1 MSAMTPRFAERFA
14 DQQAAFDALVVL
26 TEAQA
31 QDLRTRFGPDTPTL
45 VIPPAVAPPD
55 PHVGPS
61 REPRSDDPRRRRILS
76 FGPLETAS
84 RHHDVLR
91 AAQPA
96 MAADLGLTLD
106 VVGEGDEADALLALA
121 GDLGLAGRVSIVTPT
136 ADDFAPFDG
145 RRPHRVGRSSRV
157 LPPCHPALAGRRG
170 PGRGLR
176 RPLRARG
183 AHHRARGRRARALR
197 GRRWADIGDQPPGR
211 RQRVAGPAGP
221 ERRGRRGCRHRSCAA
236 PTPARSGRGGR
247 PWPRNSPTARA
258 TTARPASSSSR

>member
-1 MSAMTPRFAERFA
+1 MTPRFAERFA

-31 QDLRTRFGPDTPTL
+31 QDLRTRFGADTPTL

-55 PHVGPS
+55 PRLGPS
-61 REPRSDDPRRRRILS
+61 REPSPDDPLRRRIVS

-121 GDLGLAGRVSIVTPT
+121 GDLGLAGRV
-136 ADDFAPFDG
+136 
-145 RRPHRVGRSSRV
+145 
-157 LPPCHPALAGRRG
+157 
-170 PGRGLR
+170 
-176 RPLRARG
+176 
-183 AHHRARGRRARALR
+183 AHHHP
-197 GRRWADIGDQPPGR
+197 D
-211 RQRVAGPAGP
+211 
-221 ERRGRRGCRHRSCAA
+221 
-236 PTPARSGRGGR
+236 GGR
-247 PWPRNSPTARA
+247 L
-258 TTARPASSSSR
+258 RPVRRTPS